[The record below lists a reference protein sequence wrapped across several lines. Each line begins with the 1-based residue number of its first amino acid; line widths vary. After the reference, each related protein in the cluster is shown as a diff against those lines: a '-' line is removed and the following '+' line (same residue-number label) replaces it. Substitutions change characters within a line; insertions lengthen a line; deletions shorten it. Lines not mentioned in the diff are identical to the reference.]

1 MDKTYKLKNINEPE
15 KVVEELDKYIV
26 GQNEA
31 KKSVAISLRNRYR
44 RKNIN
49 SSMSEHIIPKNILM
63 IGPTGVGKT
72 EIARRLSI
80 IYDAPFI
87 KVEATRFTE
96 VGYVGKDVETI
107 IKDLVELSI
116 KLEKEKEKKK
126 NAKIVKDKVENVII
140 KKLIK
145 IQNLNNVDDKLNSYN
160 LIKNK
165 LDSGFFDKE
174 EIEIE
179 IPKKNIGLEIMNPLG
194 TEEITKH
201 IQGFFNNISNEKKIK
216 KKLTV
221 KSAIT
226 LMEQEENNKLINEEE
241 LQLIVKKKIED
252 YGIIFIDEID
262 KITQSSQINNSR
274 GEVSREGVQRDL
286 LPLIEGSN
294 VKTKIGIIKTDN
306 ILFIASGSF
315 YSSKP
320 SDLLPELQGRL
331 PVKIFLKSLAEKD
344 FMRILV
350 EPKSSIIKQHQAL
363 LETEGINLKYEKKAI
378 KSIAKISCDINK
390 KTEDLGVRRLYSIM
404 EYLLEDISFNSNKL
418 RNRTI
423 KITESYVK
431 KKLKYL
437 VKYQNLDEFIL

>member
-1 MDKTYKLKNINEPE
+1 
-15 KVVEELDKYIV
+15 
-26 GQNEA
+26 
-31 KKSVAISLRNRYR
+31 
-44 RKNIN
+44 
-49 SSMSEHIIPKNILM
+49 
-63 IGPTGVGKT
+63 
-72 EIARRLSI
+72 
-80 IYDAPFI
+80 
-87 KVEATRFTE
+87 
-96 VGYVGKDVETI
+96 
-107 IKDLVELSI
+107 
-116 KLEKEKEKKK
+116 
-126 NAKIVKDKVENVII
+126 
-140 KKLIK
+140 
-145 IQNLNNVDDKLNSYN
+145 
-160 LIKNK
+160 
-165 LDSGFFDKE
+165 
-174 EIEIE
+174 
-179 IPKKNIGLEIMNPLG
+179 MNPLG